1 MSLITLEEAT
11 GHLHIDLSMDSAS
24 PPAVDDERYP
34 DLLLKMAQAEAAV
47 LDYIEMDEA
56 DLSASGVD
64 PKWTEIVKAA
74 MLLLL
79 AGLWDDREGAK
90 EGDYFVDNGAI
101 ARLLKRIRY
110 PAIA

>member
-1 MSLITLEEAT
+1 MALITLEEAT
-11 GHLHIDLSMDSAS
+11 SHLRIDLSMDSSS

-47 LDYIEMDEA
+47 LDYIEMVEA

-64 PKWTEIVKAA
+64 PAWQDIIKAA

-79 AGLWDDREGAK
+79 TALWDDREGTK
-90 EGDYFVDNGAI
+90 GDYFAQDGAI
-101 ARLLKRIRY
+101 ARLLRRIRY